1 MNNRAI
7 LKLRSINKTAIT
19 KSTVKEVDFARFIFQ
34 LSSIMQEVPHGSV
47 LFDKLDPRSGVFD
60 YTLQFGNVRQF
71 EAVDFYGK
79 KGFRLL
85 IQQSQFGNAAAKG
98 FGITIN
104 QGLRVSLC
112 CVGSTFELTMSI
124 RACPDLPLIRLNRH

>member
-1 MNNRAI
+1 M
-7 LKLRSINKTAIT
+7 NKTAIS
-19 KSTVKEVDFARFIFQ
+19 KSTVSQVDLARAFSK
-34 LSSIMQEVPHGSV
+34 LSSIMQEVPHGTV

-71 EAVDFYGK
+71 EAIDFYGK

-98 FGITIN
+98 FGFTIN

-112 CVGSTFELTMSI
+112 CVASTFELTMSI
-124 RACPDLPLIRLNRH
+124 RVCPDLPLIRLNRH